1 MKQRIYVD
9 SSVIGGCYDVEFK
22 KWSNALIQEFN
33 YGFKIAVISELTQ
46 EEINDAP
53 IAVRK
58 ILSSIPKDKIESVY
72 LSIDAENPAKAYI
85 KNKIVSQNFI
95 ADAQHI
101 AIAAIEKVDILVS
114 WNFRHIVNINKINAF
129 NSINLKFGYPLLEIR
144 TPREVLEN
152 EENIW

>member
-9 SSVIGGCYDVEFK
+9 SSVIGGCCDIEFK

-33 YGFKIAVISELTQ
+33 SGFKIAVISELTQ

-53 IAVRK
+53 IAVRR
-58 ILSSIPKDKIESVY
+58 ILSSIPNDNIESVH
-72 LSIDAENPAKAYI
+72 LSTSAENLAKEYV
-85 KNKIVSQNFI
+85 KNKVVSRNFI

-101 AIAAIEKVDILVS
+101 AIATIEKVDILVS
-114 WNFRHIVNINKINAF
+114 WNFEHIVNINRIHAF
-129 NSINLKFGYPLLEIR
+129 NSINIRFGYPLLEIR

-152 EENIW
+152 EENI